1 MKKQAK
7 DLTEKQKE
15 IFEEAFMEAADERFE
30 LADDCGCRWTC
41 PWDWC
46 PDKEL
51 IGDTVEEMAVNFYK
65 EHEKEIVELL
75 DIDEEMRKELQE
87 DM

>member
-15 IFEEAFMEAADERFE
+15 IFVDAFHGIADERIDPE
-30 LADDCGCRWTC
+30 RDGNWSC
-41 PWDWC
+41 PWTWC

-51 IGDTVEEMAVNFYK
+51 VGSTVKEMAVNFYK
-65 EHEKEIVELL
+65 EHEREIVELL
-75 DIDEEMRKELQE
+75 DQEDEMRKELQE
-87 DM
+87 DMQ